1 MAWNK
6 LGVALIFYVHIIIS
20 LGRPGAVIGS
30 VIAGFLIA
38 GCADNPAKEA
48 KKNAEAMPDPN
59 VKITQVIPNP
69 YLEDV
74 GDAPAAAK
82 VEFTRIQGLIK
93 NSRSGDAITALT
105 KMRQDYPKLSGPA
118 VNLGLLYWK
127 QKNYAQA
134 QSFFEQAQ
142 TINKHNPDAYTS
154 YAVMLREQGKFAEAE
169 AQYLKAIAQWP
180 HNFQAHR
187 DLGVLY
193 DLYLVQPE
201 KALQHFS
208 MCDQLSVEPNKE
220 IKGWII
226 ELNRRLNKKP
236 AKAEDAKL
244 EVTP

>member
-1 MAWNK
+1 VAWNRH
-6 LGVALIFYVHIIIS
+6 GVALIFYVHSIAS
-20 LGRPGAVIGS
+20 FMRQCAFTGS
-30 VIAGFLIA
+30 VIAGLLLA

-48 KKNAEAMPDPN
+48 KNNAEAMPDPSG
-59 VKITQVIPNP
+59 KIAQIIPNP
-69 YLEDV
+69 YLDDV

-82 VEFTRIQGLIK
+82 VEYTRIQGLIK
-93 NSRSGDAITALT
+93 TKRVNDAIASLT
-105 KMRQDYPKLSGPA
+105 KMHQDYPKLSGPA

-134 QSFFEQAQ
+134 QSFFQQAQ
-142 TINKHNPDAYTS
+142 AINKHNPDAYTQ
-154 YAVMLREQGKFAEAE
+154 YAIMLREQGKFAEAE
-169 AQYLKAIAQWP
+169 AQYQKALSQWP

-201 KALQHFS
+201 KALQHFL